1 MTYNF
6 NNCPSDAM
14 SISGKWTNIHNGKEI
29 FVRDSFIDGDNM
41 IVRTIDGN
49 IIPMTEFSNNYV
61 QSEEVDEATA
71 RSVIQ
76 QPVAPQSYGDI
87 KPDFGEKVILKNDDA
102 KDNNIKPSNLDQV
115 SQYVENHKED
125 NVEDKLFRKKTLIG
139 MGCIKKPESRRCI
152 SSNAPKSLKNLLRLQ
167 KCKARKVQTLSKV
180 SLRRIRESGRLSKI
194 RLRPRIEMSKKL
206 QATAMC

>member
-6 NNCPSDAM
+6 NNGPSDAM
-14 SISGKWTNIHNGKEI
+14 SISGKWINIHSGQEI

-125 NVEDKLFRKKTLIG
+125 KVEDKLFRKKTLIG
-139 MGCIKKPESRRCI
+139 KIFEKISTKPNI
-152 SSNAPKSLKNLLRLQ
+152 NLTFNWTEYPE
-167 KCKARKVQTLSKV
+167 K
-180 SLRRIRESGRLSKI
+180 
-194 RLRPRIEMSKKL
+194 EMSMLMEYFDVSNDDIANYIYKTYFNENIIKESIL
-206 QATAMC
+206 ELIQKN

>member
-6 NNCPSDAM
+6 NNDPSDAM
-14 SISGKWTNIHNGKEI
+14 SISGKWTNIHNGQEI

-87 KPDFGEKVILKNDDA
+87 KPDFGEKVILKNDDT
-102 KDNNIKPSNLDQV
+102 KDNNIKTNNLDTT
-115 SQYVENHKED
+115 SQHVENHKED
-125 NVEDKLFRKKTLIG
+125 KAEDKLFRKKTMIG
-139 MGCIKKPESRRCI
+139 KIFEKISTKPNI
-152 SSNAPKSLKNLLRLQ
+152 NLTFDWTEYPE
-167 KCKARKVQTLSKV
+167 K
-180 SLRRIRESGRLSKI
+180 
-194 RLRPRIEMSKKL
+194 EMSMLMEYFDVSNDDIANYIYKTYFNENIIKESILKL
-206 QATAMC
+206 IQKN

>member
-6 NNCPSDAM
+6 NNGPSDAM
-14 SISGKWTNIHNGKEI
+14 SISGKWTNIHNGQEI

-61 QSEEVDEATA
+61 QSQEVDEATA

-87 KPDFGEKVILKNDDA
+87 KPDFGEKVISKNDDT
-102 KDNNIKPSNLDQV
+102 KDNNIKTNNLDTT
-115 SQYVENHKED
+115 SRYVETHKED
-125 NVEDKLFRKKTLIG
+125 KAEDKLEDKLFRKKTMIG
-139 MGCIKKPESRRCI
+139 KIFEKISTKPNI
-152 SSNAPKSLKNLLRLQ
+152 NLTFDWTEYPE
-167 KCKARKVQTLSKV
+167 K
-180 SLRRIRESGRLSKI
+180 
-194 RLRPRIEMSKKL
+194 EMSMLMEYFDVSNDDIANYIYKTYFNENIIKESILKL
-206 QATAMC
+206 IQKN

>member
-6 NNCPSDAM
+6 NNGPSDAI
-14 SISGKWTNIHNGKEI
+14 SVSGKWTNIHNGKEI
-29 FVRDSFIDGDNM
+29 FVRDSFIDGDDM

-87 KPDFGEKVILKNDDA
+87 KPDFGQKVILKNDDT
-102 KDNNIKPSNLDQV
+102 KDNNIKTNNLDAA
-115 SQYVENHKED
+115 SRYVETHKED
-125 NVEDKLFRKKTLIG
+125 KVEDKLFRKKTLIG
-139 MGCIKKPESRRCI
+139 KIFEKISTKPNI
-152 SSNAPKSLKNLLRLQ
+152 NLTFDWTEYPE
-167 KCKARKVQTLSKV
+167 K
-180 SLRRIRESGRLSKI
+180 
-194 RLRPRIEMSKKL
+194 EMSMLMEYFDVSNDDIANYIYKTYFNENIIKESILKL
-206 QATAMC
+206 IQKN

>member
-6 NNCPSDAM
+6 NNGPSDAM
-14 SISGKWTNIHNGKEI
+14 SISGKWTNIHNGQEI

-87 KPDFGEKVILKNDDA
+87 KPDFGEKVMLKNDDT
-102 KDNNIKPSNLDQV
+102 KSINIKPSNLDQA

-125 NVEDKLFRKKTLIG
+125 KFEDKLFRKKTMIG
-139 MGCIKKPESRRCI
+139 KIFEKISTKPNIKLTFDWTEYPE
-152 SSNAPKSLKNLLRLQ
+152 K
-167 KCKARKVQTLSKV
+167 
-180 SLRRIRESGRLSKI
+180 
-194 RLRPRIEMSKKL
+194 EMSMLMEYFDVSNDDIANYIYTTYFNENIIKESILKL
-206 QATAMC
+206 IQKN

>member
-6 NNCPSDAM
+6 NNGPSDAM
-14 SISGKWTNIHNGKEI
+14 SISGKWTNIHNGTEI

-87 KPDFGEKVILKNDDA
+87 KPDFGEKVILKNDDT

-125 NVEDKLFRKKTLIG
+125 KVEDKLEDKLFRKKTLIG
-139 MGCIKKPESRRCI
+139 KIFEKISTKPNI
-152 SSNAPKSLKNLLRLQ
+152 NLTFDWTEYPE
-167 KCKARKVQTLSKV
+167 K
-180 SLRRIRESGRLSKI
+180 
-194 RLRPRIEMSKKL
+194 EMSMLMEYFDVSNDDIANYIYKTYFNENIIKESILKL
-206 QATAMC
+206 IQKN

>member
-6 NNCPSDAM
+6 NNGPSDAM
-14 SISGKWTNIHNGKEI
+14 SISGKWTNIHNGTEI

-87 KPDFGEKVILKNDDA
+87 KPDFGEKVILKNDDT

-115 SQYVENHKED
+115 SQYAENHKED
-125 NVEDKLFRKKTLIG
+125 KVEDKVEDKLFRKKTLIG
-139 MGCIKKPESRRCI
+139 KIFEKISTKPNI
-152 SSNAPKSLKNLLRLQ
+152 NLTFDWTEYPE
-167 KCKARKVQTLSKV
+167 K
-180 SLRRIRESGRLSKI
+180 
-194 RLRPRIEMSKKL
+194 EMSMLMEYFDVSNDDIANYIYKTYFNENIIKESILKL
-206 QATAMC
+206 IQKN

>member
-6 NNCPSDAM
+6 NNGPSDAM

-49 IIPMTEFSNNYV
+49 IIPMAEFSNNYV
-61 QSEEVDEATA
+61 QSQEVDEATA

-87 KPDFGEKVILKNDDA
+87 KPDFGEKVISKNDDT
-102 KDNNIKPSNLDQV
+102 KDNNIKTNNLDAATR
-115 SQYVENHKED
+115 YVETHKED
-125 NVEDKLFRKKTLIG
+125 KAEDKLFRKKTLIG
-139 MGCIKKPESRRCI
+139 KIFEKISTKPNI
-152 SSNAPKSLKNLLRLQ
+152 NLTFDWTEYPE
-167 KCKARKVQTLSKV
+167 K
-180 SLRRIRESGRLSKI
+180 
-194 RLRPRIEMSKKL
+194 EMSMLMEYFDVSNDDIANYIYKTYFNENIIKESILKL
-206 QATAMC
+206 IQKN

>member
-6 NNCPSDAM
+6 NNGPSDAM
-14 SISGKWTNIHNGKEI
+14 SISGKWTNIHNGQEI

-87 KPDFGEKVILKNDDA
+87 KPDFGEKVILKNDDT
-102 KDNNIKPSNLDQV
+102 KSSNIKPNNLDQA
-115 SQYVENHKED
+115 SQHVENHKED
-125 NVEDKLFRKKTLIG
+125 KIEDKLFRKKTMIG
-139 MGCIKKPESRRCI
+139 KIFEKISTKPNIKLTFDWTEYPE
-152 SSNAPKSLKNLLRLQ
+152 K
-167 KCKARKVQTLSKV
+167 
-180 SLRRIRESGRLSKI
+180 
-194 RLRPRIEMSKKL
+194 EMSMLMEYFDVSNDDIANYIYNTYFNENIIKESILKL
-206 QATAMC
+206 IQKN

>member
-6 NNCPSDAM
+6 NNGPSDAI
-14 SISGKWTNIHNGKEI
+14 SVSGKWTNIHNGKEI
-29 FVRDSFIDGDNM
+29 FVRDSFIDGDDM

-102 KDNNIKPSNLDQV
+102 KNNNINPNNLDTT
-115 SQYVENHKED
+115 SRYVETHKED
-125 NVEDKLFRKKTLIG
+125 KIEDKLFRKKTLIG
-139 MGCIKKPESRRCI
+139 KIFEKISTKPNI
-152 SSNAPKSLKNLLRLQ
+152 NLTFDWTEYPE
-167 KCKARKVQTLSKV
+167 K
-180 SLRRIRESGRLSKI
+180 
-194 RLRPRIEMSKKL
+194 EMSMLMEYFDVSNDDIANYIYKTYFNENIIKESILKL
-206 QATAMC
+206 IQKN

>member
-6 NNCPSDAM
+6 NNDPSDAM
-14 SISGKWTNIHNGKEI
+14 SISGKWTNIHNGQEI

-61 QSEEVDEATA
+61 QSQEVDEATA

-87 KPDFGEKVILKNDDA
+87 KPDFGEKVILKNDDT
-102 KDNNIKPSNLDQV
+102 KDNNIKTNNLDTT

-125 NVEDKLFRKKTLIG
+125 EFEDKLFRKKTLIG
-139 MGCIKKPESRRCI
+139 KIFEKISTKPNI
-152 SSNAPKSLKNLLRLQ
+152 NLTFDWTEYPE
-167 KCKARKVQTLSKV
+167 K
-180 SLRRIRESGRLSKI
+180 
-194 RLRPRIEMSKKL
+194 EMSMLMEYFDVSNDDIANYIYKTYFNENIIKESILKL
-206 QATAMC
+206 IQKN

>member
-6 NNCPSDAM
+6 NNGPSDAM
-14 SISGKWTNIHNGKEI
+14 SISGKWTNIHNGQEI

-87 KPDFGEKVILKNDDA
+87 KPDFGEKVILKNDDT
-102 KDNNIKPSNLDQV
+102 KSNNIKPSNLDQA
-115 SQYVENHKED
+115 SQHVENHKED
-125 NVEDKLFRKKTLIG
+125 KVEDKLEDKLFRKKTMIG
-139 MGCIKKPESRRCI
+139 KIFEKISTKPNI
-152 SSNAPKSLKNLLRLQ
+152 NLTFDWTEYPE
-167 KCKARKVQTLSKV
+167 K
-180 SLRRIRESGRLSKI
+180 
-194 RLRPRIEMSKKL
+194 EMSMLMEYFDVSNDDIANYIYKTYFNENIIKESILKL
-206 QATAMC
+206 IQKN

>member
-1 MTYNF
+1 MTYSF
-6 NNCPSDAM
+6 NNGPSDAM
-14 SISGKWTNIHNGKEI
+14 SISGKWTNIHNGQEI

-102 KDNNIKPSNLDQV
+102 KSSNIKPNNLDQA
-115 SQYVENHKED
+115 SQHVENHKED
-125 NVEDKLFRKKTLIG
+125 EFEDKLFRKKTMIG
-139 MGCIKKPESRRCI
+139 KIFEKISTKPNI
-152 SSNAPKSLKNLLRLQ
+152 NLTFDWTEYPE
-167 KCKARKVQTLSKV
+167 K
-180 SLRRIRESGRLSKI
+180 
-194 RLRPRIEMSKKL
+194 EMSMLMEYFDVSNDDIANYIYTTYFNENIIKESILKL
-206 QATAMC
+206 IQKN

>member
-6 NNCPSDAM
+6 NNGPSDAM

-61 QSEEVDEATA
+61 QSQEVDEATA

-87 KPDFGEKVILKNDDA
+87 KPDFGEKVISKNDDT
-102 KDNNIKPSNLDQV
+102 KDNNIKTNNLDV
-115 SQYVENHKED
+115 ASRYVETHKED
-125 NVEDKLFRKKTLIG
+125 KAEDKLFRKKTLIG
-139 MGCIKKPESRRCI
+139 KIFEKISTKPNI
-152 SSNAPKSLKNLLRLQ
+152 NLTFDWTEYPE
-167 KCKARKVQTLSKV
+167 K
-180 SLRRIRESGRLSKI
+180 
-194 RLRPRIEMSKKL
+194 EMSMLMEYFDVSNDDIANYIYKTYFNENIIKESILKL
-206 QATAMC
+206 IQKN

>member
-6 NNCPSDAM
+6 NNGPSDAM
-14 SISGKWTNIHNGKEI
+14 SISGKWTNIHNGQEI

-87 KPDFGEKVILKNDDA
+87 KPDFGEKVILKNDDT
-102 KDNNIKPSNLDQV
+102 KDNNIKPNNLDTT

-125 NVEDKLFRKKTLIG
+125 KAEDKLFRKKTMIG
-139 MGCIKKPESRRCI
+139 KIFEKISTKPNI
-152 SSNAPKSLKNLLRLQ
+152 NLTFDWTEYPE
-167 KCKARKVQTLSKV
+167 K
-180 SLRRIRESGRLSKI
+180 
-194 RLRPRIEMSKKL
+194 EMSMLMEYFDVSNDDIANYIYKTYFNENIIKESILKL
-206 QATAMC
+206 IQKN

>member
-6 NNCPSDAM
+6 NNGPSDAM
-14 SISGKWTNIHNGKEI
+14 SISGKWTNIHNGQEI

-87 KPDFGEKVILKNDDA
+87 KPDFGEKVILKNDDT
-102 KDNNIKPSNLDQV
+102 KDNNIKPNNLDQV

-125 NVEDKLFRKKTLIG
+125 KIEDKLFRKKTLIG
-139 MGCIKKPESRRCI
+139 KIFEKISTKPNI
-152 SSNAPKSLKNLLRLQ
+152 NLTFDWTEYPE
-167 KCKARKVQTLSKV
+167 K
-180 SLRRIRESGRLSKI
+180 
-194 RLRPRIEMSKKL
+194 EMSMLMEYFDVSNDDIANYIYKTYFNENIIKESILKL
-206 QATAMC
+206 IQKN

>member
-6 NNCPSDAM
+6 NNGPSDAI
-14 SISGKWTNIHNGKEI
+14 SISGKWTHIHNGKEI
-29 FVRDSFIDGDNM
+29 FVRDSFIDGDDM

-76 QPVAPQSYGDI
+76 QPVTPQSYGDI
-87 KPDFGEKVILKNDDA
+87 KPDFGQKVILKNDDT

-125 NVEDKLFRKKTLIG
+125 KIEDKLFRKKTLIG
-139 MGCIKKPESRRCI
+139 KIFEKISTKPNI
-152 SSNAPKSLKNLLRLQ
+152 NLTFDWTEYPE
-167 KCKARKVQTLSKV
+167 K
-180 SLRRIRESGRLSKI
+180 
-194 RLRPRIEMSKKL
+194 EMSMLMEYFDVSNDDIANYIYNTYFNENIIKESILKL
-206 QATAMC
+206 IQKN

>member
-6 NNCPSDAM
+6 NNGPSDAM

-61 QSEEVDEATA
+61 QSQEVDEATA

-87 KPDFGEKVILKNDDA
+87 KPDFGEKVILKNDDT
-102 KDNNIKPSNLDQV
+102 KDNNIKTNNLDTE
-115 SQYVENHKED
+115 SRYVETHKED
-125 NVEDKLFRKKTLIG
+125 KAEDKLFRKKTMIG
-139 MGCIKKPESRRCI
+139 KIFEKISTKPNI
-152 SSNAPKSLKNLLRLQ
+152 NLTFDWTEYPE
-167 KCKARKVQTLSKV
+167 K
-180 SLRRIRESGRLSKI
+180 
-194 RLRPRIEMSKKL
+194 EMSMLMEYFDVSNDDIANYIYKTYFNENIIKESILKL
-206 QATAMC
+206 IQKN

>member
-6 NNCPSDAM
+6 NNGPSDAM

-87 KPDFGEKVILKNDDA
+87 KPDFGEKVILKNDDT
-102 KDNNIKPSNLDQV
+102 KSSNIKPSNLDQA
-115 SQYVENHKED
+115 SQHVENHKED
-125 NVEDKLFRKKTLIG
+125 KFEDKLFRKKTMIGKIFEKISTKPNIKLTFDWTEYPEKEMGMLMEYFDVSNDDIANYIYTTYFNENIIKESILKLIQ
-139 MGCIKKPESRRCI
+139 
-152 SSNAPKSLKNLLRLQ
+152 KN
-167 KCKARKVQTLSKV
+167 
-180 SLRRIRESGRLSKI
+180 
-194 RLRPRIEMSKKL
+194 
-206 QATAMC
+206 

>member
-6 NNCPSDAM
+6 NNGPSDAM
-14 SISGKWTNIHNGKEI
+14 SISGKWTNIHNGQEI

-125 NVEDKLFRKKTLIG
+125 KVEDKLEDKLFRKKTLIG
-139 MGCIKKPESRRCI
+139 KIFEKISTKPNI
-152 SSNAPKSLKNLLRLQ
+152 NLTFDWTEYPE
-167 KCKARKVQTLSKV
+167 K
-180 SLRRIRESGRLSKI
+180 
-194 RLRPRIEMSKKL
+194 EMSMLMEYFDVSNDDIANYIYKTYFNENIIKESILKL
-206 QATAMC
+206 IQKN

>member
-6 NNCPSDAM
+6 NNGPSDAM
-14 SISGKWTNIHNGKEI
+14 SISGKWTNIHNGQEI

-87 KPDFGEKVILKNDDA
+87 KPDFGEKVILKNDDT
-102 KDNNIKPSNLDQV
+102 KDNNIKTNNLDAA

-125 NVEDKLFRKKTLIG
+125 KAEDKLFRKKTMIG
-139 MGCIKKPESRRCI
+139 KIFEKISTKPNI
-152 SSNAPKSLKNLLRLQ
+152 NLTFDWTEYPE
-167 KCKARKVQTLSKV
+167 K
-180 SLRRIRESGRLSKI
+180 
-194 RLRPRIEMSKKL
+194 EMSMLMEYFDVSNDDIANYIYKTYFNENIIKESILKL
-206 QATAMC
+206 IQKN

>member
-6 NNCPSDAM
+6 NNGPSDAM
-14 SISGKWTNIHNGKEI
+14 SISGKWTNIHNGQEI

-87 KPDFGEKVILKNDDA
+87 KPDFGEKVILKNDDT
-102 KDNNIKPSNLDQV
+102 KSNNIKPNNLDQA

-125 NVEDKLFRKKTLIG
+125 KAEDKLEDKLFRKKTMIG
-139 MGCIKKPESRRCI
+139 KIFEKISTKPNI
-152 SSNAPKSLKNLLRLQ
+152 NLTFDWTEYPE
-167 KCKARKVQTLSKV
+167 K
-180 SLRRIRESGRLSKI
+180 
-194 RLRPRIEMSKKL
+194 EMSMLMEYFDVSNDDIANYIYKTYFNENIIKESILKL
-206 QATAMC
+206 IQKN

>member
-6 NNCPSDAM
+6 NNGPSDAM
-14 SISGKWTNIHNGKEI
+14 SISGKWTNIHNGTEI

-87 KPDFGEKVILKNDDA
+87 KPDFGQKVILKNDDA
-102 KDNNIKPSNLDQV
+102 KDNSIKSSNLDQV

-125 NVEDKLFRKKTLIG
+125 KVEDKLFRKKTLIG
-139 MGCIKKPESRRCI
+139 KIFEKISTKPNINLTFDWTEYPEKEMGMLMEYFDVSNDDIANYIYKTYFNENIIKESI
-152 SSNAPKSLKNLLRLQ
+152 LKLIQ
-167 KCKARKVQTLSKV
+167 KN
-180 SLRRIRESGRLSKI
+180 
-194 RLRPRIEMSKKL
+194 
-206 QATAMC
+206 

>member
-6 NNCPSDAM
+6 NNGPSDAM
-14 SISGKWTNIHNGKEI
+14 SISGKWTNIHNGQEI

-61 QSEEVDEATA
+61 QSQEVDEAMA

-125 NVEDKLFRKKTLIG
+125 KVEDKLEDKLFRKKTLIG
-139 MGCIKKPESRRCI
+139 KIFEKISTKPNI
-152 SSNAPKSLKNLLRLQ
+152 NLTFDWTEYPE
-167 KCKARKVQTLSKV
+167 K
-180 SLRRIRESGRLSKI
+180 
-194 RLRPRIEMSKKL
+194 EMSMLMEYFDVSNDDIANYIYKTYFNENIIKESILKL
-206 QATAMC
+206 IQKN

>member
-6 NNCPSDAM
+6 NNGPSDAM

-61 QSEEVDEATA
+61 QSQEVDEATA

-87 KPDFGEKVILKNDDA
+87 KPDFGEKVILKNDDT
-102 KDNNIKPSNLDQV
+102 KDNNIKTNNLDAA
-115 SQYVENHKED
+115 SRYVETHKED
-125 NVEDKLFRKKTLIG
+125 KVEDKLFRKKTMIG
-139 MGCIKKPESRRCI
+139 KIFEKISTKPNIDLTFDWTEY
-152 SSNAPKSLKNLLRLQ
+152 PEK
-167 KCKARKVQTLSKV
+167 
-180 SLRRIRESGRLSKI
+180 
-194 RLRPRIEMSKKL
+194 EMSMLMEYFDVSNDDIANYIYKTYFNENIIKESILKL
-206 QATAMC
+206 IQKN

>member
-6 NNCPSDAM
+6 NNGPSDAM
-14 SISGKWTNIHNGKEI
+14 SISGKWTNIHNGQEI

-61 QSEEVDEATA
+61 QSQEVDEATA

-87 KPDFGEKVILKNDDA
+87 KPDFGEKVILKNDDT
-102 KDNNIKPSNLDQV
+102 KDNNIKPNNLDAA

-125 NVEDKLFRKKTLIG
+125 KAEDKLFRKKTMIG
-139 MGCIKKPESRRCI
+139 KIFEKISTKPNI
-152 SSNAPKSLKNLLRLQ
+152 NLTFDWTEYPE
-167 KCKARKVQTLSKV
+167 K
-180 SLRRIRESGRLSKI
+180 
-194 RLRPRIEMSKKL
+194 EMSMLMEYFDVSNDDIANYIYKTYFNENIIKESILKL
-206 QATAMC
+206 IQKN

>member
-6 NNCPSDAM
+6 NNGPSDAM
-14 SISGKWTNIHNGKEI
+14 SISGKWTNIHNGQEI

-87 KPDFGEKVILKNDDA
+87 KPDFGEKVILKNDDT
-102 KDNNIKPSNLDQV
+102 KSNNIKPNNLDQA
-115 SQYVENHKED
+115 SQHVENHKED
-125 NVEDKLFRKKTLIG
+125 KFEDKLFRKKTLIG
-139 MGCIKKPESRRCI
+139 KIFEKISTKPNIKLTFDWTEYPE
-152 SSNAPKSLKNLLRLQ
+152 K
-167 KCKARKVQTLSKV
+167 
-180 SLRRIRESGRLSKI
+180 
-194 RLRPRIEMSKKL
+194 EMSMLMEYFDVSNDDIANYIYNTYFNENIIKESILKL
-206 QATAMC
+206 IQKN

>member
-6 NNCPSDAM
+6 NNGPSDAM

-61 QSEEVDEATA
+61 QSQEVDEATA

-87 KPDFGEKVILKNDDA
+87 KPDFGEKVILKNDDT
-102 KDNNIKPSNLDQV
+102 KDNNIKTNNLDAA
-115 SQYVENHKED
+115 SRYVETHKED
-125 NVEDKLFRKKTLIG
+125 KVEDKLFRKKTMIG
-139 MGCIKKPESRRCI
+139 KIFEKISTKPNI
-152 SSNAPKSLKNLLRLQ
+152 NLTFDWTEYPE
-167 KCKARKVQTLSKV
+167 K
-180 SLRRIRESGRLSKI
+180 
-194 RLRPRIEMSKKL
+194 EMSMLMEYFDVSNDDIANYIYKTYFNENIIKESILKL
-206 QATAMC
+206 IQKN

>member
-14 SISGKWTNIHNGKEI
+14 SISGKWTNIHNGQEI

-87 KPDFGEKVILKNDDA
+87 KPDFGEKVILKNDDT
-102 KDNNIKPSNLDQV
+102 KSSNIKPNNLDQT
-115 SQYVENHKED
+115 SQHVENHKED
-125 NVEDKLFRKKTLIG
+125 KFEDKFEDKLFRKKTLIG
-139 MGCIKKPESRRCI
+139 KIFEKISTKPNI
-152 SSNAPKSLKNLLRLQ
+152 NLTFDWTEYPE
-167 KCKARKVQTLSKV
+167 K
-180 SLRRIRESGRLSKI
+180 
-194 RLRPRIEMSKKL
+194 EMSMLMEYFDVSNDDIANYIYKTYFNENIIKESILKL
-206 QATAMC
+206 IQKN

>member
-6 NNCPSDAM
+6 NNGPSDAM

-61 QSEEVDEATA
+61 QSQEVDEATA

-87 KPDFGEKVILKNDDA
+87 KPDFGEKVISKNDDT
-102 KDNNIKPSNLDQV
+102 KDNNIKTNNLDV
-115 SQYVENHKED
+115 ASRYVETHKED
-125 NVEDKLFRKKTLIG
+125 KAEDKLFRKKTMIG
-139 MGCIKKPESRRCI
+139 KIFEKISTKPNI
-152 SSNAPKSLKNLLRLQ
+152 NLTFDWTEYPE
-167 KCKARKVQTLSKV
+167 K
-180 SLRRIRESGRLSKI
+180 
-194 RLRPRIEMSKKL
+194 EMSMLMEYFDVSNDDIANYIYKTYFNENIIKESILKL
-206 QATAMC
+206 IQKN

>member
-6 NNCPSDAM
+6 NNGPSDAM
-14 SISGKWTNIHNGKEI
+14 SISGKWTNIHNGQEI

-87 KPDFGEKVILKNDDA
+87 KPDFGEKVILKNDDT
-102 KDNNIKPSNLDQV
+102 KSNNIKPSNLDQA
-115 SQYVENHKED
+115 SQHVENHKED
-125 NVEDKLFRKKTLIG
+125 KFEDKLFRKKTMIG
-139 MGCIKKPESRRCI
+139 KIFEKISTKPNIKLTFDWTEYPE
-152 SSNAPKSLKNLLRLQ
+152 K
-167 KCKARKVQTLSKV
+167 
-180 SLRRIRESGRLSKI
+180 
-194 RLRPRIEMSKKL
+194 EMSMLMEYFDVSNDDIANYIYNTYFNENIIKESILKL
-206 QATAMC
+206 IQKN

>member
-6 NNCPSDAM
+6 NDGPSDAM
-14 SISGKWTNIHNGKEI
+14 SISGKWINIHSGQEI

-87 KPDFGEKVILKNDDA
+87 KPDFGEKVILKNDDT

-125 NVEDKLFRKKTLIG
+125 KLEDKLFRKKTLIG
-139 MGCIKKPESRRCI
+139 KIFEKISTKPNI
-152 SSNAPKSLKNLLRLQ
+152 NLTFDWTEYPE
-167 KCKARKVQTLSKV
+167 K
-180 SLRRIRESGRLSKI
+180 
-194 RLRPRIEMSKKL
+194 EMSMLMEYFDVSNDDIANYIYKTYFNENIIKESILKL
-206 QATAMC
+206 IQKN

>member
-6 NNCPSDAM
+6 NNGPSDAI

-29 FVRDSFIDGDNM
+29 FVRDSFIDGDDM
-41 IVRTIDGN
+41 IVRTIDGS

-87 KPDFGEKVILKNDDA
+87 KPDFGQKVILKNDDT
-102 KDNNIKPSNLDQV
+102 KDNNIKPNNLDTT
-115 SQYVENHKED
+115 SRYVETHKED
-125 NVEDKLFRKKTLIG
+125 KIEDKLFRKKTLIG
-139 MGCIKKPESRRCI
+139 KIFEKISTKPNI
-152 SSNAPKSLKNLLRLQ
+152 NLTFDWTEYPE
-167 KCKARKVQTLSKV
+167 K
-180 SLRRIRESGRLSKI
+180 
-194 RLRPRIEMSKKL
+194 EMSMLMEYFDVSNDDIANYIYNTYFNENIIKESILKL
-206 QATAMC
+206 IQKN